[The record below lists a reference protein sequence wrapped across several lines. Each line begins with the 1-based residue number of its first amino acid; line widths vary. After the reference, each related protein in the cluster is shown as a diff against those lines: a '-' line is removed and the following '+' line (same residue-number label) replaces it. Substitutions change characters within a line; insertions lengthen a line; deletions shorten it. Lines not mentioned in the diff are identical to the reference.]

1 MHDIG
6 SVESG
11 MGGQGALECVHW
23 RPSPDEITMPT
34 SVLRITTGDDIIAS
48 VNDPEEVVVTRTNEG
63 AAAMEIIAFWVLVI
77 ILLLLMVSRGEGN
90 LRRSKRVLEICE
102 ENRTLARQQ
111 TAMQAETN
119 RLLGQLTAMLDRDQ
133 GDRSSHE

>member
-1 MHDIG
+1 
-6 SVESG
+6 
-11 MGGQGALECVHW
+11 
-23 RPSPDEITMPT
+23 MPT
-34 SVLRITTGDDIIAS
+34 SVPRITTGDDIIAS

-119 RLLGQLTAMLDRDQ
+119 RLLGQLLERLDRDQ